1 MIQLAPSF
9 PSARANPRSPM
20 YHETLSRPL
29 RSQPLKVLHFRQSQN
44 IWGPEKGI
52 LGLCR
57 LLPMQ
62 GFSCEIAIMYRRGQ
76 GDPAEHPLLAA
87 ARGQSTPIA
96 QLDGHPRGLP
106 GSIQWLRSKLAGEQ
120 FSILHCHE
128 YKTDLLGALAV
139 WRLANPRPA
148 LIATVRHTEPGLQ
161 MGLFQALDS
170 LVLHRFDRLTVP
182 SHGALQELKRWPSL
196 RRRSQVVH
204 HAIEDVPP
212 APHLPGPAWPP
223 RTAGPLIS
231 IVGRLQAVK
240 GHRIFLESARKVL
253 AERSDA
259 QFWIVGDGELR
270 DELEAV
276 SAQLGLANAVSF
288 LGYRSDASYAMA
300 VSDVVVCA
308 SFYESFPRTL
318 LEALTL
324 ERPVVATSVGGIPEI
339 IVDGKTG
346 ILAPSGDSD
355 ALAAAVLR
363 LLKDPELAQRLAIA
377 GRKLVGQ
384 RYTVEAQASS
394 LAAIYRE
401 ALACM

>member
-1 MIQLAPSF
+1 
-9 PSARANPRSPM
+9 M

-29 RSQPLKVLHFRQSQN
+29 RSQPLKVLHIRQSQN

-96 QLDGHPRGLP
+96 QLDGHPRALP
-106 GSIQWLRSKLAGEQ
+106 GSIQWLRRKLAVEQ

-139 WRLANPRPA
+139 WRLASPRPA

-182 SHGALQELKRWPSL
+182 SGGALQELKRWPSL

-204 HAIEDVPP
+204 HAIEHASEEVPA
-212 APHLPGPAWPP
+212 APRLPGPAWPL

-240 GHRIFLESARKVL
+240 GHSIFLESAGKIL
-253 AERSDA
+253 AERPDA

-270 DELEAV
+270 DELEAL
-276 SAQLGLANAVSF
+276 SAQLGLTNAVSF
-288 LGYRSDASYAMA
+288 LGYRSDASYAMT
-300 VSDVVVCA
+300 VSDVVVCS
-308 SFYESFPRTL
+308 SFYEAFPRNL

-339 IVDGKTG
+339 IVDGETG
-346 ILAPSGDSD
+346 ILAPASDPD

-363 LLKDPELAQRLAIA
+363 LLKHPELAQRLAVA

-401 ALACM
+401 ALACK